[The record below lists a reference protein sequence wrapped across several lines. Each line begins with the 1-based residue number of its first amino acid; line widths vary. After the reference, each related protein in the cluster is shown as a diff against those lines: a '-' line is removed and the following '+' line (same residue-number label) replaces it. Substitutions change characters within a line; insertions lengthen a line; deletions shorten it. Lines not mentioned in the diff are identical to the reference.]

1 MTDKEIDQAM
11 GALISWFQSQ
21 NISPRDGALIMTRLM
36 AAQFVLKTRDANELQ
51 DALDLQ
57 TLLLATEMAGF
68 LAAAKCRRSS

>member
-11 GALISWFQSQ
+11 GAPISWFQSQ

-57 TLLLATEMAGF
+57 TLLFATEIAGF

>member
-21 NISPRDGALIMTRLM
+21 DIGPRDGGLIMTRLM
-36 AAQFVLKTRDANELQ
+36 AAQFVLKTRDPGQLQ

-68 LAAAKCRRSS
+68 VEAAKCRRSS

>member
-57 TLLLATEMAGF
+57 TLLLATEIAGF
-68 LAAAKCRRSS
+68 VEAAKCRRSS